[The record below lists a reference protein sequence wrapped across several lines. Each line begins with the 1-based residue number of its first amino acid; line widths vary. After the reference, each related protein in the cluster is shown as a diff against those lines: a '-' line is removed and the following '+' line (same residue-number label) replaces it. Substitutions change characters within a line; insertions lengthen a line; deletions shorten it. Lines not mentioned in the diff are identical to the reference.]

1 MYELIPYGMARSS
14 CRAIGGEGNQSNRIL
29 IESINTSLLLSVRN
43 TFRNPLTF
51 PIFQSSFINFSSVPF
66 EYHQST
72 LPCTLLIKYLQSFNM
87 GKSHKYNDRDHAG
100 LADGTAL
107 PQEHL
112 PRYFAKSG
120 HVDMDPKKAKKNGAG
135 KGGWGVEGEE
145 VQDEGFNMANAR
157 RRSNSSSYTAGLKDF
172 KTKFEQIET
181 EPVFEENIH
190 GALIEELPETTRSNT
205 NSSEASSV
213 DEDVKTK

>member
-1 MYELIPYGMARSS
+1 MFGV
-14 CRAIGGEGNQSNRIL
+14 RAHQGKRRRESKEAENTQPSRGEGVEQRAAL
-29 IESINTSLLLSVRN
+29 
-43 TFRNPLTF
+43 
-51 PIFQSSFINFSSVPF
+51 
-66 EYHQST
+66 EYAVS
-72 LPCTLLIKYLQSFNM
+72 M

-120 HVDMDPKKAKKNGAG
+120 HIDADPKKAKKNGAG
-135 KGGWGVEGEE
+135 KGGWGVNGEE

-190 GALIEELPETTRSNT
+190 GALMEELPETTRSNT
-205 NSSEASSV
+205 NSSESSSV